1 MPQNYND
8 TIHKMATSFEMRAGL
23 PKKEPKML
31 EDWEKNHVYEK
42 MIEHNADLPRFVLH
56 DGPPYANGNIHMG
69 TALNKIIKDIII
81 REKNMSGYCAPYVP
95 GYDTHGLPIELKAL
109 SSLGDKKAGIS
120 KLELRKICKE
130 FATEH
135 IDVMNSQFAR
145 LGVQGDFA
153 NPYLTLRPEFEARQV
168 EIFGENMRGFA
179 QSGPDETRH
188 INKWLADNCFG
199 DYYTRGGLS
208 TREREMVTLC
218 FLAAQGGCEPQLTA
232 HAKANMVVG
241 NEKAFLIAVVSQC
254 MPYIGYPR
262 TLNAIRCIDEAVK
275 G

>member
-1 MPQNYND
+1 MAQNYND
-8 TIHKMATSFEMRAGL
+8 TIHKMQTPFEMRAGL

-31 EDWEKNHVYEK
+31 EDWENNHVYEQ
-42 MIEHNADLPRFVLH
+42 MIKNNEGKPQYILH

-81 REKNMSGYCAPYVP
+81 RYKNMTGFEAPYVP

-109 SSLGDKKAGIS
+109 SSLGDKKAGVS

-135 IDVMNSQFAR
+135 IDVMNSQFKR
-145 LGVQGDFA
+145 LGVQGDFE

-168 EIFGENMRGFA
+168 EIFGENLRGFA

-232 HAKANMVVG
+232 HAKANMAVG

>member
-1 MPQNYND
+1 LAQNYND
-8 TIHKMATSFEMRAGL
+8 TIHKMQTPFEMRAGL

-31 EDWEKNHVYEK
+31 EDWEQNHVYEQ
-42 MIEHNADLPRFVLH
+42 MIKNNEGKPQYILH

-81 REKNMSGYCAPYVP
+81 RYKNMSGFQAPYVP

-109 SSLGDKKAGIS
+109 SSLGDKKAGVS
-120 KLELRKICKE
+120 KLELRQICKE

-135 IDVMNSQFAR
+135 IGVMNEQFKR
-145 LGVQGDFA
+145 LGVQGDFE

-179 QSGPDETRH
+179 QSGPEETRH

-199 DYYTRGGLS
+199 DYYTRGGLD

>member
-8 TIHKMATSFEMRAGL
+8 TIHKMATPFEMRAGL

-120 KLELRKICKE
+120 KLVLLWQKPKSSMPRTSAILSMSALSSPMTPTV
-130 FATEH
+130 FWPST
-135 IDVMNSQFAR
+135 VF
-145 LGVQGDFA
+145 LW
-153 NPYLTLRPEFEARQV
+153 
-168 EIFGENMRGFA
+168 
-179 QSGPDETRH
+179 TRH
-188 INKWLADNCFG
+188 G
-199 DYYTRGGLS
+199 S
-208 TREREMVTLC
+208 
-218 FLAAQGGCEPQLTA
+218 
-232 HAKANMVVG
+232 
-241 NEKAFLIAVVSQC
+241 
-254 MPYIGYPR
+254 
-262 TLNAIRCIDEAVK
+262 
-275 G
+275 

>member
-1 MPQNYND
+1 MAQNYND
-8 TIHKMATSFEMRAGL
+8 TIHKMQTPFEMRAGL

-31 EDWEKNHVYEK
+31 EDWENNHVYEQ
-42 MIEHNADLPRFVLH
+42 MIKNNEGKPQYILH

-81 REKNMSGYCAPYVP
+81 RYKNMTGFEAPYVP

-109 SSLGDKKAGIS
+109 SSLGDKKAGVS

-135 IDVMNSQFAR
+135 IDVMNSQFKR
-145 LGVQGDFA
+145 LGVQGDFE

-179 QSGPDETRH
+179 QSGPEETRH

-232 HAKANMVVG
+232 HAKANMAVG

>member
-1 MPQNYND
+1 MAQNYND
-8 TIHKMATSFEMRAGL
+8 TIHKMQTPFEMRAGL

-31 EDWEKNHVYEK
+31 EDWEQNHVYEQ
-42 MIEHNADLPRFVLH
+42 MIKNNEGKPQYILH

-81 REKNMSGYCAPYVP
+81 RYKNMSGFQAPYVP

-109 SSLGDKKAGIS
+109 SSLGDKKAGVS
-120 KLELRKICKE
+120 KLELRQICKE

-135 IDVMNSQFAR
+135 IGVMNEQFKR
-145 LGVQGDFA
+145 LGVQGDFE

-179 QSGPDETRH
+179 QSGPEETRH

-199 DYYTRGGLS
+199 DYYTRGGLD

-241 NEKAFLIAVVSQC
+241 NEKALLIAVVSQC